1 MNLVDSGISYYF
13 SAYPLAQ
20 LMNIVVVGAEG
31 APLFIAYICLLFI
44 AYICLLFTILRP
56 FGTRSP
62 LDKR

>member
-31 APLFIAYICLLFI
+31 GPLFIACINHNLIYYPYALFS
-44 AYICLLFTILRP
+44 L
-56 FGTRSP
+56 
-62 LDKR
+62 